1 MKDAVINEFV
11 INCVVASNLYEIL
24 YMNGC
29 VWIINAEFFIDSTA
43 FMRISESLIV
53 RVINKRTDDRGAT
66 QKSIRSW

>member
-43 FMRISESLIV
+43 FMRINESLIV
-53 RVINKRTDDRGAT
+53 INKCTDDRGAT

>member
-43 FMRISESLIV
+43 FMRKMN
-53 RVINKRTDDRGAT
+53 R
-66 QKSIRSW
+66 